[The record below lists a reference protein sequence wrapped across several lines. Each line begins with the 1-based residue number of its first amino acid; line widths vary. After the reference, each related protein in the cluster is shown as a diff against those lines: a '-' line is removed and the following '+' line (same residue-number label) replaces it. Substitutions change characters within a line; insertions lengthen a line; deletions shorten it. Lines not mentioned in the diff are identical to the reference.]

1 MDNYVWWF
9 VIGFGLVVAELL
21 TGTFYLLVI
30 AIAFGAAGV
39 AALVDAPDALAGAW
53 LAADG
58 EAVATPELV
67 RRVAAVLGV
76 TPRLPKVPPLLLA
89 LAAAA
94 TGRGALLRRT
104 VSSLEVDALPLVRR
118 IGALP
123 FTLDQGLAATAA
135 WWRLRHAI

>member
-1 MDNYVWWF
+1 MS
-9 VIGFGLVVAELL
+9 VA
-21 TGTFYLLVI
+21 GR
-30 AIAFGAAGV
+30 GV
-39 AALVDAPDALAGAW
+39 ALVDAPDALGGAW

-58 EAVATPELV
+58 EAIATPELV
-67 RRVAAVLGV
+67 RRVAAALGV

-94 TGRGALLRRT
+94 TGRGALLQRT
-104 VSSLEVDALPLVRR
+104 VASLEVDALPLVRR